1 MYFGSHS
8 AMPGKAYMSTMKP
21 TTIHERVIRS
31 VANLTRK
38 DAEDFL
44 TIAGRT
50 PIRTQVVPYTLAD
63 ANLAL
68 SHLRAGQLTGAAVLI
83 PEH

>member
-1 MYFGSHS
+1 MSEIP
-8 AMPGKAYMSTMKP
+8 AMPYRLLWG
-21 TTIHERVIRS
+21 ERIVRS

-44 TIAGRT
+44 TIAGRI
-50 PIRTQVVPYTLAD
+50 PIRTQVVPYALAD

-68 SHLRAGQLTGAAVLI
+68 THLRAGQLTGAAVLI